1 MPYALFCDDAKLS
14 KSYPTEADV
23 WKLARDS
30 GLVTDV
36 EAKDAQPTPRRV
48 LDNDYE
54 IRPCEA
60 DPGECPEKNKVD
72 AREEK
77 DFQLELKS
85 AKSEPKEIHTPQK
98 SAA

>member
-23 WKLARDS
+23 WKLASES

-36 EAKDAQPTPRRV
+36 EAQDGKPAPRRV

-54 IRPCEA
+54 IRPCQAE
-60 DPGECPEKNKVD
+60 PGENPEKNERD
-72 AREEK
+72 AQQQK
-77 DFQLELKS
+77 DFQLSLKGRS
-85 AKSEPKEIHTPQK
+85 
-98 SAA
+98 

>member
-85 AKSEPKEIHTPQK
+85 AKSKPNAIHTPQK
-98 SAA
+98 RSA

>member
-23 WKLARDS
+23 WKLAGDS

-36 EAKDAQPTPRRV
+36 ESRKSTPTPRRV

-54 IRPCEA
+54 IRPCQAE
-60 DPGECPEKNKVD
+60 PGENPEKNKVD

-77 DFQLELKS
+77 DFQLELKASQPEPNEGHAQKRS
-85 AKSEPKEIHTPQK
+85 A
-98 SAA
+98 

>member
-23 WKLARDS
+23 WKLAADS

-36 EAKDAQPTPRRV
+36 EVKNSKPTPRRV

-54 IRPCEA
+54 IRACQAE
-60 DPGECPEKNKVD
+60 PGECVMQNEAD
-72 AREEK
+72 ARAEEE
-77 DFQLELKS
+77 FQRLLTGK
-85 AKSEPKEIHTPQK
+85 
-98 SAA
+98 

>member
-23 WKLARDS
+23 WTLARDS

-36 EAKDAQPTPRRV
+36 ESRKSAPTPRRV

-54 IRPCEA
+54 IRPCQAE
-60 DPGECPEKNKVD
+60 PGENPEKNKVD

-77 DFQLELKS
+77 DFQLELKALQPEPNEGPAQKRS
-85 AKSEPKEIHTPQK
+85 A
-98 SAA
+98 

>member
-23 WKLARDS
+23 WKLARES

-85 AKSEPKEIHTPQK
+85 AKSEPNEIHTPQK
-98 SAA
+98 RSA